1 MHEVTWMNEHYTP
14 EIAIETR
21 NLSKRFKDVQAV
33 DSLYMSVKRG
43 EIYGFLGPNGAGK
56 TTTIKMIM
64 GLIQPTRGNIFIN
77 GTRIDDGSNVEH
89 RRDTGYLPEQV
100 AFYRNLTPVQTLN
113 FFCELKGVDKSIVVP
128 LIEEVGLTDAID
140 RKVGTYSKGMVQLLG
155 IAQAMIGNPSVYIF
169 DEPVGGLDARWVKV
183 TREKIRNLN
192 KQGATVLFSSHIL
205 SEVQAL
211 CDRVAIIDK
220 GRLLA
225 VDTVPNL
232 SKRLHIM
239 PQLEIT
245 VPGLGGRI
253 PEAVFNVPGVETA
266 HAEGDKLL
274 VTCDIDVR
282 MDVITALKEAG
293 VEIRDFR
300 TIEPALEDAFVKMIS
315 GGD

>member
-1 MHEVTWMNEHYTP
+1 MSDYYDP

-64 GLIQPTRGNIFIN
+64 GLIRPTRGNIFLN
-77 GTRIDDGSNVEH
+77 GVRIDDGFDVEH
-89 RRDTGYLPEQV
+89 RRKTGYLPEQV

-113 FFCELKGVDKSIVVP
+113 FFCELKDVDKSIVVS
-128 LIEEVGLTDAID
+128 LIEEVGLTDAIH

-155 IAQAMIGNPSVYIF
+155 IAQAMIGNPSIYIF
-169 DEPVGGLDARWVKV
+169 DEPMGGLDARWVKV
-183 TREKIRNLN
+183 TRDKIRNLN
-192 KQGATVLFSSHIL
+192 RQGATVLFSSHML

-211 CDRVAIIDK
+211 CNRVAIIDEGK
-220 GRLLA
+220 LLA

-245 VPGLGGRI
+245 VPGLGGRV
-253 PEAVFNVPGVETA
+253 PEAVFSVPGVETA
-266 HAEGDKLL
+266 DAEGDKLL
-274 VTCDIDVR
+274 VTCDTDARV
-282 MDVITALKEAG
+282 DVITALKEAG

-300 TIEPALEDAFVKMIS
+300 TIEPSLEDAFVKMIS
-315 GGD
+315 GGGD

>member
-1 MHEVTWMNEHYTP
+1 MSDYYDP
-14 EIAIETR
+14 KIAIETR
-21 NLSKRFKDVQAV
+21 NLSKMYKDVQAV

-64 GLIQPTRGNIFIN
+64 GLIRPTRGNIFLN
-77 GTRIDDGSNVEH
+77 GVRIDDGFDVEH
-89 RRDTGYLPEQV
+89 RRKTGYLPEQV

-113 FFCELKGVDKSIVVP
+113 FFCELKDVDKSIVVP
-128 LIEEVGLTDAID
+128 LIEEVGLTDAIH

-155 IAQAMIGNPSVYIF
+155 IAQAMIGDPSIFIF
-169 DEPVGGLDARWVKV
+169 DEPMGGLDARWVKV

-211 CDRVAIIDK
+211 CNRVAIIDEGK
-220 GRLLA
+220 LLA

-245 VPGLGGRI
+245 VPGLGGTI

-266 HAEGDKLL
+266 EAEGDKLL
-274 VTCDIDVR
+274 VTCGGDAR
-282 MDVITALKEAG
+282 MDVIIALKEAG

-315 GGD
+315 GGGD